1 MARLIHTIALA
12 AASVV
17 LAVGLWKGW
26 GLWAA
31 GRRMVLAYLGFFFL
45 GAALTLVMRLV
56 PLFERPGDAAARR
69 RAPPPPRGRQGRQSP
84 RGGLG
89 PVARNLQTGGS
100 THPQKG

>member
-1 MARLIHTIALA
+1 MPRLIHTIALA

-17 LAVGLWKGW
+17 LTVGLWKGW

-56 PLFERPGDAAARR
+56 PLFEQPETAAGRGERPRR
-69 RAPPPPRGRQGRQSP
+69 RGVAKGTNPP
-84 RGGLG
+84 
-89 PVARNLQTGGS
+89 AEA
-100 THPQKG
+100 

>member
-45 GAALTLVMRLV
+45 GAALTLVMRMV
-56 PLFERPGDAAARR
+56 PVFDRPEKAAARGERPR
-69 RAPPPPRGRQGRQSP
+69 RRGAAKGANPP
-84 RGGLG
+84 
-89 PVARNLQTGGS
+89 AEA
-100 THPQKG
+100 

>member
-56 PLFERPGDAAARR
+56 PLFDRPADAAPPGAHPRR
-69 RAPPPPRGRQGRQSP
+69 RGAAKGANPP
-84 RGGLG
+84 
-89 PVARNLQTGGS
+89 AEA
-100 THPQKG
+100 